1 MRSVCF
7 VLQALEEGFL
17 SPFFSSSYVNDHRK
31 DDREMMLL
39 LLPSRL
45 WCESGVIFAHCVL
58 HNLYEALKCVH
69 SFRAQPSTDDARFFI
84 GPFLLARFYFYNEF
98 SHTHLVSGEVM
109 ETGAQQV
116 SSAFGVASLEKACTG
131 GTFLAVNF
139 WEKCSPS

>member
-1 MRSVCF
+1 
-7 VLQALEEGFL
+7 
-17 SPFFSSSYVNDHRK
+17 
-31 DDREMMLL
+31 MMLL

-139 WEKCSPS
+139 WEKCSPP